1 MPGSNTHFQEAS
13 EHVSLTV
20 ATNNFFRDKK
30 TMET

>member
-13 EHVSLTV
+13 AHVSLTV

-30 TMET
+30 TMEI